1 MIYSLRPNSI
11 FIFTPTPC
19 LCIMRVPS
27 ALTCGMH
34 TLSLAILFGDAA
46 VVGGTPLPPP
56 QPARRI
62 VDATV
67 NLQGAAVNGFTDPH
81 GNSVFLGIPFA
92 ETTGGAN
99 RWKPP
104 VAKKFTKGQNV
115 NATNYGAT
123 CPQAISGTT
132 YSQQNE
138 DCLNLNIWVPSSNSN
153 HPNPPR
159 GPPPVPAGPGAPK
172 GAGLPVFVYMYGGAM
187 VTGSSS
193 NPQYV
198 GTNFANKGVIFVSFN
213 TRESLW
219 AYPNSAELAGGAA
232 SQNFGILDVD
242 MALQWVRDNIAQ
254 FGGNPNHVVFG
265 GHSSGSVQVDH
276 YLWNHPDTWLVGA
289 VEMAANAKSGPAVG
303 PVNQALDLVAKEVGC
318 PTGKGQLDC
327 MRKVDIYAFQTTAF
341 NATLNTY
348 FTPVIDEKTR
358 YRDYAARFNAG
369 KYASHVPLLTG
380 NSDKE
385 GAVFG
390 LVYGSENTDFDTWI
404 NTFDADV
411 ANVPDNVLKAAYN
424 ISDYASVSAMSGAQ
438 YGDARFFCP
447 VDYLLN
453 MRSTKQ
459 NTWIYRF
466 FAPYANVLPL
476 PVDHPTHGAEIPFF
490 FGGNEAFAGL
500 SDVTADEQALAD
512 YQNNWFVSW
521 IKNPTAG
528 PGWNKATPNS
538 GPIGKLGVP
547 GNQLTIE
554 VAKTSDFNT
563 KCKKVYEP
571 YLPAYP
577 VIQNVPGAVN
587 ADQGVI
593 GN

>member
-1 MIYSLRPNSI
+1 
-11 FIFTPTPC
+11 
-19 LCIMRVPS
+19 MRIPS
-27 ALTCGMH
+27 ALTCGLQ
-34 TLSLAILFGDAA
+34 TLSLAILFGHVA
-46 VVGGTPLPPP
+46 VVGGTPLPPK
-56 QPARRI
+56 PARQI
-62 VDATV
+62 VGATANLQAATV
-67 NLQGAAVNGFTDPH
+67 KGFADAH

-92 ETTGGAN
+92 ETTGGEN
-99 RWKPP
+99 RWKAPI
-104 VAKKFTKGQNV
+104 AKKFKKGQV
-115 NATNYGAT
+115 IDAKKYGAT

-138 DCLNLNIWVPSSNSN
+138 DCLNLNIWVPSSTSKCPRAPPPPPNPPN
-153 HPNPPR
+153 HPNPPA
-159 GPPPVPAGPGAPK
+159 GPRRPGPGAPND
-172 GAGLPVFVYMYGGAM
+172 AGLPVFVYMYGGAM

-318 PTGKGQLDC
+318 PTGKGQLAC
-327 MRKVDIYAFQTTAF
+327 MRKVDVYAFQTTAF

-358 YRDYAARFNAG
+358 YRDYAARFKAG

-390 LVYGSENTDFDTWI
+390 LVYGSENTDFNTWI

-411 ANVPDNVLKAAYN
+411 ANVPDDVLKAAYSV
-424 ISDYASVSAMSGAQ
+424 SDYSSVSAMSGAQ

-447 VDYLLN
+447 VDYFLN

-490 FGGNEAFAGL
+490 FGGNEVFAGL
-500 SDVTADEQALAD
+500 SNVTAEEQALAD
-512 YQNNWFVSW
+512 YQNDWFVSW
-521 IKNPTAG
+521 IKDPTAG
-528 PGWNKATPNS
+528 PGWDMATPSS

-547 GNQLTIE
+547 GNQLTVE
-554 VAKTSDFNT
+554 VGNTADFNA
-563 KCKKVYEP
+563 KCKNVYEP
-571 YLPAYP
+571 YQPAYP

-593 GN
+593 SN